1 MGNKNSKNLSVFQ
14 QIYKSIKKILKLF
27 KKNSKKNY
35 KIFQSIQLTF
45 IYFFATIVL
54 LYTIQNALGYI
65 PNMILAFFPFF
76 ENILDFPVLKLLAA
90 PEKTFIL
97 YLVILEVLI
106 NRPLFNFS
114 LLIKFNVLF
123 IFVLEMLQNL
133 IISYWDLLFTRE
145 IGMISG
151 NSFFDR
157 HATIEFYS
165 LLFLYFFGIY
175 FYSYLRGLQGLFP
188 SFKYFSLLQS
198 IVDSVAFWLQIK
210 TPTNNSKDN

>member
-1 MGNKNSKNLSVFQ
+1 MNKKNIKKLSFFQ
-14 QIYKSIKKILKLF
+14 QIAKTLKKIQKIL

-45 IYFFATIVL
+45 IYFLATVVL
-54 LYTIQNALGYI
+54 LYTVQNSLGYL
-65 PNMILAFFPFF
+65 PNTLISIFPFF
-76 ENILDFPVLKLLAA
+76 ENLLNFPVLKILAA

-97 YLVILEVLI
+97 YLLILEVLI
-106 NRPLFNFS
+106 NRPLFDFS

-133 IISYWDLLFTRE
+133 IISFWDLLFTRE

-151 NSFFDR
+151 NTFFDKY
-157 HATIEFYS
+157 AAMDFYS
-165 LLFLYFFGIY
+165 ILFVYFFGIY
-175 FYSYLRGLQGLFP
+175 FYSYLRGLRGLFP
-188 SFKYFSLLQS
+188 SFKNLVLLQS

-210 TPTNNSKDN
+210 TPTNTTEK